1 LYDRVQ
7 TFFYLYINSLT
18 LTHTVAKFVDIA
30 FKEASM
36 EERDG
41 AHHYSFDGHK
51 SVGIT
56 TILNSTKPDEDAAK
70 LEDWKVKENI
80 RWETPANYIF
90 KTAGPIGTDT
100 HNAIEAYLKGEKY
113 SPKYTISKGHMMN
126 IVPLLDK
133 IDNIRTNESR
143 LFSKELGIAGT
154 VDCVAEYD
162 GVLSIIDFKTKR
174 SDRKEEWIVDNFL
187 QATAYGI
194 MWEELT
200 GEKISQIV
208 ILISTE
214 KNSSQAF
221 IKDPADYVDALKER
235 IKEYYK

>member
-1 LYDRVQ
+1 M
-7 TFFYLYINSLT
+7 
-18 LTHTVAKFVDIA
+18 AKFITVT

-36 EERDG
+36 EEYDG

-56 TILNSTKPDEDAAK
+56 TILSATKPEVDAAK
-70 LEDWKVKENI
+70 LADWKEKEDK
-80 RWETPANYIF
+80 RWGSPSNYIF

-100 HNAIEAYLKGEKY
+100 HNAIEYYLKGEKY

-154 VDCVAEYD
+154 VDCIAEFD
-162 GVLSIIDFKTKR
+162 GVLSVIDFKTKR

-187 QATAYGI
+187 QATAYSM

-200 GEKISQIV
+200 GEKIPQIV

-221 IKDPADYVDALKER
+221 IKNPDDYKDALKER
-235 IKEYYK
+235 IKEYYDK

>member
-1 LYDRVQ
+1 
-7 TFFYLYINSLT
+7 
-18 LTHTVAKFVDIA
+18 
-30 FKEASM
+30 M

-56 TILNSTKPDEDAAK
+56 TVLFATKPDEDTAK
-70 LEDWKVKENI
+70 LEDWKEKENV
-80 RWETPANYIF
+80 RWGTPANYIF
-90 KTAGPIGTDT
+90 KTSGPIGTDT
-100 HNAIEAYLKGEKY
+100 HNAVEAYLKGEKY

-126 IVPLLDK
+126 LVSLLDK

-143 LFSKELGIAGT
+143 LFSKELGIGGT
-154 VDCVAEYD
+154 VDCIAEYD
-162 GVLSIIDFKTKR
+162 GVLSVIDFKTKR

-187 QATAYGI
+187 QATAYSI
-194 MWEELT
+194 MWGELT

-214 KNSSQAF
+214 KNSSQCF
-221 IKDPADYVDALKER
+221 IKNTDDYKEGLLER
-235 IKEYYK
+235 IKQYNQITQ